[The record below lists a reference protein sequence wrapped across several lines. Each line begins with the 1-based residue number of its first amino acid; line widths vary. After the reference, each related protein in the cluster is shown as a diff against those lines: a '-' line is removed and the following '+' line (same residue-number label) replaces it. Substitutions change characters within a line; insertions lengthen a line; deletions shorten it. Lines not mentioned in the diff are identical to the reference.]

1 MKPRLARDL
10 MKKDLVTILSNE
22 SIDTLAAL
30 LDEEEV
36 HGVPVV
42 DAEGRPV
49 GVVGR
54 TDIARA
60 VAEQAEEG
68 PSRPPTRVATVE
80 GSLDLE
86 EIEPPRPQGETVEGR
101 VADIMSDRIVRASE
115 SATAGELARLML
127 KEGVHRV
134 LITDGRRL
142 VGLVSATD
150 LLGCLADYEGALLR
164 SPKRTPA

>member
-1 MKPRLARDL
+1 MKLLLARDL
-10 MKKDLVTILSNE
+10 MKKDLVTILASE

-42 DAEGRPV
+42 DGEGHPV
-49 GVVGR
+49 GVVGS

-68 PSRPPTRVATVE
+68 GARPTTRVTTVE

-86 EIEPPRPQGETVEGR
+86 EIEPPPAERMTLEGR
-101 VADIMSDRIVRASE
+101 VADIMSDRIVRAPE
-115 SATAGELARLML
+115 TATAGELSRLML
-127 KEGVHRV
+127 KEGVHRI

-150 LLGCLADYEGALLR
+150 LLRCLPDYESALLPA
-164 SPKRTPA
+164 PKGKRG

>member
-1 MKPRLARDL
+1 MKLLLARDL
-10 MKKDLVTILSNE
+10 MKKDLVTILANE

-42 DAEGRPV
+42 DGEGHPV

-68 PSRPPTRVATVE
+68 GARPTTRVATVE

-86 EIEPPRPQGETVEGR
+86 EIEPPPTERVTLEGR
-101 VADIMSDRIVRASE
+101 VADIMSDRIVQAPE
-115 SATAGELARLML
+115 TATAGELARLME
-127 KEGVHRV
+127 KEGVHRI
-134 LITDGRRL
+134 LITDRRRL

-150 LLGCLADYEGALLR
+150 LLRCLADYEEALVP
-164 SPKRTPA
+164 SPRRKPA